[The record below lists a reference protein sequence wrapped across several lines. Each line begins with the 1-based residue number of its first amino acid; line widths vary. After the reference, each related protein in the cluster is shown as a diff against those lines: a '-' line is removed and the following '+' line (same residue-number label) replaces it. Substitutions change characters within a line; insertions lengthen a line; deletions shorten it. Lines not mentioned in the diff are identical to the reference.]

1 MAELLLELFCEEIP
15 ARMQARAAQDLQRLI
30 TDGLSGAGLPFDG
43 VKTFVTPRRL
53 CFVADGIPLAQPDRE
68 EERKGPRTDAPEKA
82 VQGFLASTGLRLDQL
97 QKRNLDKG
105 EFYFAVTASKGQPS
119 AQVIPAI
126 VEKTVREFPWPKSM
140 RWGAGNLRWVR
151 PLHSILCCFDGAPLN
166 FEIDG
171 VKAGDTTRGH
181 RFMAP
186 DNIRVRNFSEYAA
199 ALEKAFVCL
208 DPVERKARIL
218 QQANALAEAE
228 GLEMI
233 PDEALLDEVAGLNE
247 WPVVLMGGF
256 EEAFLDVPHEAL
268 IAAMRNHQKYFSLR
282 DAVSKKFESRF
293 IIVANREAADG
304 GKMIIEGNQRVL
316 AARLSDAKFF
326 WDQDRKTSLESRLD
340 SLKDMVF
347 HARLGNVNAKVV
359 RNRKIASGLAT
370 FIPGADKNQVM
381 RAAELAKCDL
391 VTGMVG
397 EFPELQ
403 GIMGHYYSLADG
415 EHEDVAAAI
424 RDHYSP
430 AGPSDAC
437 PHAPL
442 SIAVAMADKIDTLIS
457 FWKIDEKPTGSKDPF
472 ALRRAAL
479 GVIRIILENKLRLRL
494 SSIFLTGLGEW
505 SASASLLDH
514 LVPVMSDEQTKDLL
528 AFFADRLKVH
538 LRERGMR
545 HDLVDAVF
553 ALGGQDDLVLLVARA
568 EALDVFV
575 RSDDGAN
582 LLAAYKRAVNILRI
596 EEKRDAKTYD
606 RHADPAGFR
615 QEEERALFD
624 RISEV
629 AAEADDAVKREDF
642 TAAMTAMAR
651 LRAPV
656 DAFFDKVTVNADDAE
671 LRVNRLL
678 LLSQIRST
686 LETVADFSKIEG

>member
-15 ARMQARAAQDLQRLI
+15 ARMQARAAEDLQRLI
-30 TDGLSGAGLPFDG
+30 SDGLKAAGLPFDAA
-43 VKTFVTPRRL
+43 KCFVTPRRL
-53 CFVADGIPLAQPDRE
+53 CLVADGLPLTQPDRE
-68 EERKGPRTDAPEKA
+68 EERKGPRVDAPEKA
-82 VQGFLASTGLRLDQL
+82 VQGFLSSTGMRLDQL
-97 QKRNLDKG
+97 QKRDTGKG

-119 AQVIPAI
+119 ATLIPGI
-126 VEKTVREFPWPKSM
+126 IEKTVREFPWPKSM
-140 RWGAGNLRWVR
+140 RWGAGGLRWVR
-151 PLHSILCCFDGAPLN
+151 PLHSLLCLFDGAPLT

-171 VKAGDTTRGH
+171 VRAGDTTRGH

-186 DNIRVRNFSEYAA
+186 DTIRVRNFDDYRA

-208 DPVERKARIL
+208 DAADRKARIL
-218 QQANALAEAE
+218 QQATALAAAD
-228 GLEMI
+228 GLELI

-247 WPVVLMGGF
+247 WPTALLGKF
-256 EEAFLDVPHEAL
+256 DEAFLEVPPEVL
-268 IAAMRNHQKYFSLR
+268 RTAMRTHQKYFSLR
-282 DAVSKKFESRF
+282 GKDGKFAPRF
-293 IIVANREAADG
+293 IVVANLLAADG
-304 GKMIIEGNQRVL
+304 GTKITEGNQRVL

-326 WDQDRKTSLESRLD
+326 WDQDCRETLENRLEG
-340 SLKDMVF
+340 LKDMVF
-347 HARLGNVNAKVV
+347 HARLGSVREKVDRNA
-359 RNRKIASGLAT
+359 ALAGMLT
-370 FIPGADKNQVM
+370 QFIPGADKAHAE
-381 RAAELAKCDL
+381 RAAKLAKCDL
-391 VTGMVG
+391 VTQMVG

-403 GIMGHYYSLADG
+403 GIMGRYYALADG
-415 EHEDVAAAI
+415 ERAEVAQAI

-437 PHAPL
+437 PSAPL
-442 SIAVAMADKIDTLIS
+442 SIAVAMADKIDTLLQ
-457 FWKIDEKPTGSKDPF
+457 FWGIDEKPTGSKDPY

-479 GVIRIILENKLRLRL
+479 GVIRMILENGLRLNL
-494 SSIFLTGLGEW
+494 APLFG
-505 SASASLLDH
+505 AQAD
-514 LVPVMSDEQTKDLL
+514 DLL

-538 LRERGMR
+538 LREKGMR

-568 EALDVFV
+568 DALDVFV

-596 EEKRDAKTYD
+596 EEKRDANSYN
-606 RHADPAGFR
+606 RHADPAAFR

-624 RISEV
+624 RISEA
-629 AAEADDAVKREDF
+629 AAEADDAVRREDF
-642 TAAMTAMAR
+642 TAAMSAMAR

-686 LETVADFSKIEG
+686 LESVADFSKIEG

>member
-1 MAELLLELFCEEIP
+1 VAELLLELFCEEIP
-15 ARMQARAAQDLQRLI
+15 ARMQARAAEDLQRLI

-53 CFVADGIPLAQPDRE
+53 CFAANGIPAVQPARS
-68 EERKGPRTDAPEKA
+68 EERKGPRVGSPEA
-82 VQGFLASTGLRLDQL
+82 AISGFLSATGLTLDQL
-97 QKRNLDKG
+97 EVRAVGKA
-105 EFYFAVTASKGQPS
+105 EFYFAVTERKGSP
-119 AQVIPAI
+119 AQVVIAEI
-126 VEKTVREFPWPKSM
+126 ILKTIREFPWPKSM
-140 RWGAGNLRWVR
+140 RWGFGGLRWVR
-151 PLHSILCCFDGAPLN
+151 PLHSILCCFDDKHLN
-166 FEIDG
+166 FFHDAALG
-171 VKAGDTTRGH
+171 SGNATRGH

-186 DNIRVRNFSEYAA
+186 DIIHVRNFAEYAA

-208 DPVERKARIL
+208 DPIERKARIL

-247 WPVVLMGGF
+247 WPTALLGKF
-256 EEAFLDVPHEAL
+256 DEAFLEVPPEVL
-268 IAAMRNHQKYFSLR
+268 RTAMRTHQKYFSLR
-282 DAVSKKFESRF
+282 EAKTGKFAPRF
-293 IIVANREAADG
+293 IVVANLLAADG
-304 GKMIIEGNQRVL
+304 GKMISEGNQRVL

-326 WDQDRKTSLESRLD
+326 WDQDGKETLD
-340 SLKDMVF
+340 SHIDGLKDMVF
-347 HARLGNVNAKVV
+347 HASLGSVYEKVS
-359 RNRKIASGLAT
+359 RNIKLSEKLAE
-370 FIPGADKNQVM
+370 FIPGTDIKM
-381 RAAELAKCDL
+381 SGRAALLAKCDL
-391 VTGMVG
+391 MTQMVG

-403 GIMGHYYSLADG
+403 GIMGRYYALADG
-415 EHEDVAAAI
+415 ERHDVADAI

-430 AGPSDAC
+430 AGPSDVC
-437 PHAPL
+437 PTAPL

-457 FWKIDEKPTGSKDPF
+457 FWRINEKPTGSKDPY

-479 GVIRIILENKLRLRL
+479 GVIRLILENKLRLPL
-494 SSIFLTGLGEW
+494 
-505 SASASLLDH
+505 A
-514 LVPVMSDEQTKDLL
+514 PVFGAQADDLL

-568 EALDVFV
+568 GALDVFV
-575 RSDDGAN
+575 RSDDGTN

-596 EEKRDAKTYD
+596 EEKRDGKSYD

-615 QEEERALFD
+615 QDEERTLFD

-678 LLSQIRST
+678 LLSQIRAT

>member
-1 MAELLLELFCEEIP
+1 MAELLLEFFSEEIP

-30 TDGLSGAGLPFDG
+30 TDGLTAAGLPFKD
-43 VKTFVTPRRL
+43 VKVFVTPRRL
-53 CFVADGIPLAQPDRE
+53 CLVADGIPTAQPDRE

-97 QKRNLDKG
+97 QKRSLDKG
-105 EFYFAVTASKGQPS
+105 EFYFAVTASKGQRC

-140 RWGAGNLRWVR
+140 RWGSGALRWVR
-151 PLHSILCCFDGAPLN
+151 PLHSILCVFDGAPLE

-171 VKAGDTTRGH
+171 VKAGDATRGH
-181 RFMAP
+181 RFMSP
-186 DNIRVRNFSEYAA
+186 DVIRARNFAEYAA

-208 DPVERKARIL
+208 DPEIRKARIV
-218 QQANALAEAE
+218 QQADALAAAQ
-228 GLEMI
+228 GLELI

-247 WPVVLMGGF
+247 WPTALLGEF
-256 EEAFLDVPHEAL
+256 DAAFLAVPPEVL
-268 IAAMRNHQKYFSLR
+268 RTAMRTHQKYFSLR
-282 DAVSKKFESRF
+282 DAKTGKFAPHF
-293 IIVANREAADG
+293 IVVANLLAADG
-304 GKMIIEGNQRVL
+304 GAMITQGNQRVL

-326 WDQDRKTSLESRLD
+326 WDQDSRHTLESRLD

-347 HARLGNVNAKVV
+347 HARLGSVYEK
-359 RNRKIASGLAT
+359 
-370 FIPGADKNQVM
+370 VM
-381 RAAELAKCDL
+381 RNLTLAQTLVEFTRGSTFDHDRARQLVSSAVLLAKGDL
-391 VTGMVG
+391 VTQMVG

-403 GIMGHYYSLADG
+403 GIMGRYYALADG
-415 EHEDVAAAI
+415 EREEVADAI
-424 RDHYSP
+424 RDQYWH
-430 AGPSDAC
+430 AGLSESC
-437 PHAPL
+437 PGGPI

-457 FWKIDEKPTGSKDPF
+457 FWGINEKPTGSKDPF

-479 GVIRIILENKLRLRL
+479 GVIRLILENKLRLHL
-494 SSIFLTGLGEW
+494 SPIFGAQAG
-505 SASASLLDH
+505 
-514 LVPVMSDEQTKDLL
+514 DLL

-582 LLAAYKRAVNILRI
+582 LLAAYKRAANILRI
-596 EEKRDAKTYD
+596 EEKRDGKPYD

-615 QEEERALFD
+615 QDEERALFD

-629 AAEADDAVKREDF
+629 AAEADAAVKREDF

-651 LRAPV
+651 LRGPV

-686 LETVADFSKIEG
+686 LETVADFSRIEG